1 MIIGFIVG
9 VVVCIALFDI
19 IFMIGANAIKD
30 AINQS
35 CNIALSSSSVQDSCF
50 QATDIGSNPIRVM

>member
-30 AINQS
+30 AINQPLGYDDY
-35 CNIALSSSSVQDSCF
+35 N
-50 QATDIGSNPIRVM
+50 RM